1 MKKNSEKAI
10 AILSLVIA
18 IFIYGC
24 VNCIIKIRNQ
34 DVHIKLIQEELKDT
48 QEDRDYYFEQYK
60 KYSELSTELEN
71 QMGIY
76 YE

>member
-18 IFIYGC
+18 ILIYMC
-24 VNCIIKIRNQ
+24 VNFMSEIRNQ

-48 QEDRDYYFEQYK
+48 LEDRDYYFEQYK

-71 QMGIY
+71 QIGVY
-76 YE
+76 NE